1 MNTKKQQQKIPSG
14 LHSYEKEAIK
24 MIDHLII
31 MLPAIRQ
38 RLLSGIE
45 QMNVGVKA
53 TSYDEVS
60 NSSSLPADP
69 VGDIVVDPRRSKRR
83 NNIKRTREAIK
94 QVHKFAMNALDAAT
108 DAAQ

>member
-1 MNTKKQQQKIPSG
+1 MNNKNQQPKIPSG

-31 MLPAIRQ
+31 MLPAIRE

-53 TSYDEVS
+53 TSFDEV
-60 NSSSLPADP
+60 NTSSSLPADP
-69 VGDIVVDPRRSKRR
+69 VGEIVVDPRRSKRR
-83 NNIKRTREAIK
+83 NHIKRTREAIK
-94 QVHKFAMNALDAAT
+94 RVHKFSMDALDAAT